1 MPDMMDQDFFNWYW
15 ELLALYPK
23 IAHCND
29 VGETRKRRI
38 LAKQACYKMA
48 RPQRGSERG
57 VMITYSVW
65 MVLIPH
71 LN

>member
-1 MPDMMDQDFFNWYW
+1 MPHMMDQDFFEWYW
-15 ELLALYPK
+15 ELPASYHK
-23 IAHCND
+23 MVSGND
-29 VGETRKRRI
+29 VGETRERRI
-38 LAKQACYKMA
+38 FPKQACYKMA
-48 RPQRGSERG
+48 SQQSGSERG

>member
-1 MPDMMDQDFFNWYW
+1 MMDQDFFDWYW
-15 ELLALYPK
+15 ELPAVYHK
-23 IAHCND
+23 MMNGND

-38 LAKQACYKMA
+38 FPKQACYKMA
-48 RPQRGSERG
+48 RQQRGSERG